1 MQSFVPDLSLIK
13 KTLAPLLGLGVSVSV
28 ASAYVNPNFTPVD
41 LTNQAATI
49 VLMEVGE
56 GDPQEGPVSA
66 RKVDVLKGEVDWEEV
81 TISFEELFDSELDEF
96 IDHYNYD
103 PARPAVFFAGDF
115 DEASE
120 GGGDVAGSLLHIG
133 NEWFSLTEENGTWFL
148 LEIDPNM
155 LPVWNGGS
163 AMLANAVRY
172 FNAASFPEMPVEGG
186 ITWGE
191 PEIVEGGFLNDEY
204 RLYPLDLHGEL
215 PLSLFI
221 ASPDGDRIFRMKG
234 DSMVE
239 LTEDVN
245 LSSTSESI
253 APGDFTGDGNLDLIS
268 VGPHGASLLVNDGES
283 FVARPLDLPETE
295 LYLGAATIDAEGPGA
310 GLVLATGGHPVLITF
325 DEAGEVYSKALPG
338 GEFEGTFVK
347 APHDIMVADLTGNSY
362 NDIAIPLPEGLL
374 VYRQNEEGW
383 EEPVLNEGFSMGTGP
398 IHLHAADMDGDGL
411 LDILS
416 VGQNATLFLHNQG
429 DGKFL
434 ERRQL
439 AGEPS
444 YITAPNAVAAAT
456 VDLNNNALPDL
467 LVFYPRA
474 GVHYF
479 FARGFFSYAF
489 ALDADPNGAF
499 SGLTSG
505 QKAGTAGIF
514 TEDGTYSMA
523 TVLNDGRLA
532 LLPQV
537 VDMPGPLA
545 ARLVLPGDHSHKGP
559 VVVRGENDDRE
570 LPAWLVTPGGAGS
583 QFGAEVPGPMTVRWQ
598 FPGGDFHER
607 ELILDDGVKTFSLPQ
622 K

>member
-1 MQSFVPDLSLIK
+1 MKTSIPSLSFCK
-13 KTLAPLLGLGVSVSV
+13 KPLALLLGLGVSVSV

-49 VLMEVGE
+49 VLLEIEE
-56 GDPQEGPVSA
+56 GDPEEGPLSA
-66 RKVDVLKGEVDWEEV
+66 RKAEVLKGEVDWDEV
-81 TISFEELFDSELDEF
+81 TISLEELFDSELFEF
-96 IDHYNYD
+96 IDHYNHD

-133 NEWFSLTEENGTWFL
+133 NEWFSLVEENGTWFVM
-148 LEIDPNM
+148 EIDPNM
-155 LPVWNGGS
+155 LAVWNGGS
-163 AMLANAVRY
+163 TMLANAIRY
-172 FNAASFPEMPVEGG
+172 FKAASFPEMPVEGG

-215 PLSLFI
+215 PLSLFV
-221 ASPDGDRIFRMKG
+221 ASPGGDRVFRMEG

-239 LTEDVN
+239 LTGDLN
-245 LSSTSESI
+245 LSSTSASI

-268 VGPHGASLLVNDGES
+268 VGPHGASLLVNDGARFS
-283 FVARPLDLPETE
+283 ARPLELPETE
-295 LYLGAATIDAEGPGA
+295 LYLGAAAIDAEGPGA
-310 GLVLATGGHPVLITF
+310 GLVLSTGGHPVMVTF
-325 DEAGEVYSKALPG
+325 DEAGEVHTQDLPCG
-338 GEFEGTFVK
+338 NFEGTFAKV
-347 APHDIMVADLTGNSY
+347 PHDLLVADLTGNSY
-362 NDIAIPLPEGLL
+362 NDIAMPLPEGLL
-374 VYRQNEEGW
+374 VYQQNADGW
-383 EEPVLNEGFSMGTGP
+383 EAPVLSEGFSMGTGS

-429 DGKFL
+429 DGEFL

-439 AGEPS
+439 SGEPS
-444 YITAPNAVAAAT
+444 YISAPNAIAAAT
-456 VDLNNNALPDL
+456 VDLNNNALADI

-479 FARGFFSYAF
+479 FARGFFSHAF

-523 TVLNDGRLA
+523 TVLNDGRLV

-545 ARLVLPGDHSHKGP
+545 ARLVLPANHSHKGP
-559 VVVRGENDDRE
+559 AVVRAENDDRE
-570 LPAWLVTPGGAGS
+570 LPAWLVTPGGVGS
-583 QFGAEVPGPMTVRWQ
+583 QFGVEVPGPLTVRWQ
-598 FPGGDFHER
+598 LPGGEVHER
-607 ELILDDGVKTFSLPQ
+607 ELILDGGVKTFPIPEE
-622 K
+622 